1 MEQEQKTAQDAI
13 DIIVKP
19 FGQILVTAKMNIHK
33 PDGTV
38 DVKEKV
44 SFCGCGLS
52 KNKPYCDASHKEL
65 LKDKE

>member
-1 MEQEQKTAQDAI
+1 MEQEQKTTQDAI

-19 FGQILVTAKMNIHK
+19 FGQIVVTAKMNIHK

-44 SFCGCGLS
+44 SFCGCALS
-52 KNKPYCDASHKEL
+52 
-65 LKDKE
+65 